1 MASAAA
7 VATAIIIIIAA
18 SIVATAVVSAA
29 HHQHHGNISFQLP
42 STRHGGHRFRHQYY
56 FGSDDPRR
64 IRPNRND
71 YSNSRTLLRYHLD
84 VDGNNSV
91 DGGTNPANVGRRRWR
106 RNSHYFGSSFDP
118 ALQVRDEIRLHIVY
132 VSFHMI
138 LSLCSRL
145 VIPPYA
151 MCRKFVNDH
160 YQQPR
165 HFNYIIPNTIIPI
178 MIPLQTRRTIRIH
191 PQEQLSSYNKRYGCF
206 KTNTQLPMR
215 LLE

>member
-71 YSNSRTLLRYHLD
+71 YLNSRTSLRYHLD
-84 VDGNNSV
+84 VDGNSV
-91 DGGTNPANVGRRRWR
+91 GGGTNPANVGRRRWR

-145 VIPPYA
+145 AIPPYA
-151 MCRKFVNDH
+151 MCRKFVNVWTLYH
-160 YQQPR
+160 YHHHHHHEP
-165 HFNYIIPNTIIPI
+165 
-178 MIPLQTRRTIRIH
+178 
-191 PQEQLSSYNKRYGCF
+191 
-206 KTNTQLPMR
+206 
-215 LLE
+215 